1 MSTSRPQQLSQQ
13 QPQQQQHQQQQPQE
27 PSQGNLNDAYAPLHG
42 VVDGVYVATGERV
55 DELSNKMFARNMPS
69 HDIQPMFGLRPVASK
84 YTVMP
89 IYDQYKPCVESIQVK
104 PVFQPQSPEIFYPG
118 TRNAPY
124 NGYASKVNVESTLRN
139 QWFALQ
145 RGSQSV
151 YVPSSESDLYK
162 TTVEYKPVLLPHP
175 YINSNSTE
183 HFAAHNPNTMNIAK
197 GVFENSTRVQLKDLP
212 Y

>member
-1 MSTSRPQQLSQQ
+1 MSKTNTNTKSTSTASKMGGLD
-13 QPQQQQHQQQQPQE
+13 
-27 PSQGNLNDAYAPLHG
+27 DAYAPLHG

-69 HDIQPMFGLRPVASK
+69 HDIQPTFDLRPVASK

-89 IYDQYKPCVESIQVK
+89 IYDQYKPSTEGIHVK
-104 PVFQPQSPEIFYPG
+104 PVFQAQSQEVFYPG
-118 TRNAPY
+118 TRRAPY

-151 YVPSSESDLYK
+151 YVPSSDSDLYK
-162 TTVEYKPVLLPHP
+162 TTVEYKPVLIPHP
-175 YINSNSTE
+175 HIDSGAFE
-183 HFAAHNPNTMNIAK
+183 QFAPHNPNTNNLAR
-197 GVFENSTRVQLKDLP
+197 GVFENSTRVQLKDVP
-212 Y
+212 YS